1 MIVALVLLIFPAT
14 AVAALDPSPSS
25 YDWGNVDRYQQSPQQ
40 TQQNFTFTNNEGFPV
55 IPQAG
60 LSGTDAEQFVLTND
74 NCSGQFVPEG
84 NSCNVSVYVKP
95 HRTGLISASLDVD
108 DVIGITSVPLTATAM
123 TGTLHTTPDPID
135 FNPQPWFYGGQNIN
149 VNVQAENYGVS
160 VSDVQ
165 IAGPDQALFSI
176 NYDDCL
182 VHPLQEFQGCSVGV
196 GFNPTGPS
204 GPASANLVITSD
216 GIGSPQSTAI
226 TANALSG
233 PKEQITPTT
242 KDFGPVALGSAS
254 VMQTFTMTNA
264 GDSPDQIQQV
274 FPVSGTPQSFPVSSD
289 NCTLQVIAPGH
300 TCTFDVSF
308 SPASAGAKEASI
320 FVISSGPSPVTQIGL
335 SGQGYAQPGVAAVIE
350 GAPEVGKS
358 LECNPINANG
368 ELSYRWLR
376 NGAVISGAE
385 KSNYELDDSDFGAL
399 ISCRIKASNPVGSA
413 TADSPQTT
421 PVAARSL
428 SNESHSLV
436 DNASCR
442 LVAVDPIRGVNVSG
456 TNPATPDSPLTFKGK
471 KKLSVNLGGIQRKGK
486 RVRFT
491 PRQLT
496 ELDDGAVALTVDGQ
510 VGQAV
515 LAPCTLSGQVSGS
528 RGGST
533 TYALSGETGVQ
544 SGYLKTPKLSIR
556 ARKRG
561 TGQVSVFA
569 YGQPTVHFPI
579 NGKKASYNGIKVS
592 LYRHAIKVRGLYA
605 GTSAVEVELAPRV
618 ARGKGGYATAKAT
631 LQGQGSAKAAFKTAW
646 R

>member
-1 MIVALVLLIFPAT
+1 MFVALVFLIFPAT

-25 YDWGNVDRYQQSPQQ
+25 YDWGNVDRYQQSPH
-40 TQQNFTFTNNEGFPV
+40 QNFQFTNHEGSPV
-55 IPQAG
+55 VPQAG
-60 LSGTDAEQFVLTND
+60 LSGTDAGQFVLTND
-74 NCSGQFVPEG
+74 NCSGKFVPDG
-84 NSCNVSVYVKP
+84 NSCNLSVYVNP
-95 HRTGLISASLDVD
+95 QSAGPLSASLDVD
-108 DVIGITSVPLTATAM
+108 DGLGVTSVPLTAVAM
-123 TGTLHTTPDPID
+123 TGTLHTSPDPIV
-135 FNPQPWFYGGQNIN
+135 FNPQPWFYGAQNIN

-176 NYDDCL
+176 NFTDCA
-182 VHPLQEFQGCSVGV
+182 VHPLQAFQGCSVGV

-216 GIGSPQSTAI
+216 GNGSPQSTAI
-226 TANALSG
+226 TANSLSG
-233 PKEQITPTT
+233 PEEQITPTT

-254 VMQTFTMTNA
+254 VTQTFTSTNV
-264 GDSPDQIQQV
+264 GDFPDQIQQV
-274 FPVSGTPQSFPVSSD
+274 FPVSGTPQFFPVSND
-289 NCTLQVIAPGH
+289 NCTMHVIAPGD
-300 TCTFDVSF
+300 TCTFDISF

-320 FVISSGPSPVTQIGL
+320 FVISSGPAPVTQVGL
-335 SGQGYAQPGVAAVIE
+335 SGQGYAQPGVDAVIE

-368 ELSYRWLR
+368 ELSYRWLH

-385 KSNYELDDSDFGAL
+385 KSSYELEDSDFGAL
-399 ISCRIKASNPVGSA
+399 ISCRITASNPVGSA
-413 TADSPQTT
+413 SADSPQTA
-421 PVAARSL
+421 PVAARNL
-428 SNESHSLV
+428 SNQSHSLV
-436 DNASCR
+436 DKASCR
-442 LVAVDPIRGVNVSG
+442 LVAVDPIRSVNVSG

-471 KKLSVNLGGIQRKGK
+471 KKLSVDLGGIQRKGK

-496 ELDDGAVALTVDGQ
+496 GLDDGAVALTVDGQ
-510 VGQAV
+510 AGQAV
-515 LAPCTLSGQVSGS
+515 LAPCKLSGQVSGF

-569 YGQPTVHFPI
+569 YGQPTVRFPI
-579 NGKKASYNGIKVS
+579 NGKKAAYNGIKVS
-592 LYRHAIKVRGLYA
+592 VYRHVVKVRGLFA
-605 GTSAVEVELAPRV
+605 ETSAVQVELAPRV
-618 ARGKGGYATAKAT
+618 VRGKGGGTSAKAT
-631 LQGQGSAKAAFKTAW
+631 LQGQGNAKATFKTTW